1 MCYAIPGKI
10 TGIKENIVSV
20 EYFGEQKKA
29 RNEFFDLKIG
39 DYAYAQG
46 GFIIQKVSEREAL
59 PALESW
65 KELFF
70 KLQEIDSQLIQK
82 DPKTLY
88 QRANNLRQKYHGNS
102 CCTHAIIEFSNYC
115 QMDCFYCGIR
125 QSNSKLTRY
134 RMGLDEILETASLAV
149 HKLRF
154 KALVL
159 QSGEDPWYDQEKLV
173 YLIKKIR
180 QDSPSLIILS
190 LGERDFSLYERLYK
204 EGARGVLLR
213 FETANPQFYAKLRPG
228 RDLKDRLELIRRLHN
243 IGYLVMTGFLI
254 GLPSEKEEDVKKNIE
269 LTNTLGA
276 DMFSFGPFISHPDT
290 PMANTP
296 TVSTETVL
304 NTIANARIL
313 NPKAQ
318 ILVNTSFETLDRV
331 NALRLGLMAGANSLM
346 INVTPRKYQ
355 QFYDIYPDRAGVKED
370 VEKRIETIIQL
381 LRSIGRAPTDLGI

>member
-10 TGIKENIVSV
+10 TGINENIVSV

-29 RNEFFDLKIG
+29 RNEFFNLKIG

-46 GFIIQKVSEREAL
+46 GFIIQKISEREAL
-59 PALESW
+59 PVLESW

-82 DPKTLY
+82 DPQTLY

-102 CCTHAIIEFSNYC
+102 CCTHGIIEFSNYC
-115 QMDCFYCGIR
+115 GMDCLYCGIR
-125 QSNSKLTRY
+125 QSNPKLTRY
-134 RMGLDEILETASLAV
+134 RMGLDEILEAAGFAV
-149 HKLRF
+149 RKLKF

-159 QSGEDPWYDQEKLV
+159 QSGEDPWYDEEKLV

-180 QDSPSLIILS
+180 EDSPSLIILS

-204 EGARGVLLR
+204 EGARGTLLR
-213 FETANPQFYAKLRPG
+213 FETANPDLYAHLRPG
-228 RDLKDRLELIRRLHN
+228 RDLKDRLGLIKKLHN

-254 GLPSEKEEDVKKNIE
+254 GLPGGKEEDLKKNIE

-276 DMFSFGPFISHPDT
+276 DMFSFGPFIPHPDT
-290 PMANTP
+290 PLANTP
-296 TVSTETVL
+296 LVSTETVL

-346 INVTPRKYQ
+346 INVTPKKYRRL
-355 QFYDIYPDRAGVKED
+355 YDIYPKAAGVEGD
-370 VEKRIETIIQL
+370 VETRIENVIKL
-381 LRSIGRAPTDLGI
+381 LRSIGRAPTDLGL

>member
-1 MCYAIPGKI
+1 MCYAIPGRI
-10 TGIKENIVSV
+10 TGIKDNIVSV

-46 GFIIQKVSEREAL
+46 GFIIQKISEREAL
-59 PALESW
+59 PVLESW

-102 CCTHAIIEFSNYC
+102 CCTHGIIEFSNYC
-115 QMDCFYCGIR
+115 GMDCFYCGIR
-125 QSNSKLTRY
+125 KSNSKLARY
-134 RMGLDEILETASLAV
+134 RMSLDEILEAARFAV

-159 QSGEDPWYDQEKLV
+159 QSGEDPWYDEEKLV
-173 YLIKKIR
+173 YLVKKIR

-190 LGERDFSLYERLYK
+190 LGERDFGLYERLYK
-204 EGARGVLLR
+204 EGARSVLLR
-213 FETANPQFYAKLRPG
+213 FETANLDLYAQLRPG
-228 RDLKDRLELIRRLHN
+228 RELKNRVELIGKLHKL
-243 IGYLVMTGFLI
+243 GYLVMTGFLI
-254 GLPSEKEEDVKKNIE
+254 GLPGEKEEDIKKNIE
-269 LTNTLGA
+269 LTNALAA
-276 DMFSFGPFISHPDT
+276 DMFSFGPFIPHPDT
-290 PMANTP
+290 PLANTP
-296 TVSTETVL
+296 LVHTETVL
-304 NTIANARIL
+304 NTIANARVL

-318 ILVNTSFETLDRV
+318 ILVNTSFETLDRA
-331 NALRLGLMAGANSLM
+331 NALRSGLMAGANSLM

-355 QFYDIYPDRAGVKED
+355 RFYDIYPERAGVEED
-370 VEKRIETIIQL
+370 VEMRIENIVKL
-381 LRSIGRAPTDLGI
+381 LRSIGRAPTDLGL